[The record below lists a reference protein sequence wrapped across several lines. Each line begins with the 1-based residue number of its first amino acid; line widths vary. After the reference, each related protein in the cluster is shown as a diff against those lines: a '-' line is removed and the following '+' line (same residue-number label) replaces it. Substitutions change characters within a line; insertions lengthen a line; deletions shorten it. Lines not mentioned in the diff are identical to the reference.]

1 MKKRA
6 QLVTF
11 SLIAAACVLFGM
23 VLAGGVRLTPTS
35 LADPERRPAALKEA
49 SVQAPPPVTGNAVRP
64 GYPSFADIVE
74 KVNPAVVS
82 IISTEMVDPGKGN
95 QPFHS
100 PFEFFFGPDNRR
112 RQGPSEPRREDSGG
126 SGFIIS
132 EDGYILTNNHVIEG
146 ADKIRVSLTDDETD
160 YRAEVVGAD
169 PSTDLALIKISS
181 DHKLPTVPL
190 GDSDSLRVGEWVIAV
205 GNPYYYEHT
214 VTVGVVSAKGRKL
227 SELSKDPSLDEFIQT
242 DAAINFGNSG
252 GPLLNVNGEVIGVNS
267 AISSVG
273 QGIGFAVPIN
283 TAKSILPQLKTS
295 GHVSRGYLGVKL
307 QNVTADLKD
316 AFGLKDTKGA
326 LVQDVDKGLP
336 GDKAGIRAGDVIV
349 GVEGKSVGTTDEL
362 VKIIS
367 AREPGSRV
375 HLNLIRDGRPMVV
388 TAKLEDRG
396 EHINAT
402 KQAKTEGGENEQE
415 RGEKRLGITVD
426 NLTPDIRRQLGIEDD
441 LTGVVVTDVSQAS
454 EAYEQAIGRGDLITS
469 VNRVAVSSVAEYRRE
484 MSKVRPGS
492 KVLFRTYDPNRDTW
506 RYVVI
511 KATDEE

>member
-1 MKKRA
+1 MKKSA

-11 SLIAAACVLFGM
+11 SLIAAASVLFGM
-23 VLAGGVRLTPTS
+23 VLSGGIRLTPAS
-35 LADPERRPAALKEA
+35 LAGPEMQPASLKQSPAAAA
-49 SVQAPPPVTGNAVRP
+49 SAAGNTAFSP

-82 IISTEMVDPGKGN
+82 IISTEMVEPGKGN
-95 QPFHS
+95 VPFHS

-112 RQGPSEPRREDSGG
+112 RQGREEPRREDSGG

-132 EDGYILTNNHVIEG
+132 EDGYILTNFHVIEG
-146 ADKIRVSLTDDETD
+146 ADKIRVSLTDDDTE
-160 YRAEVVGAD
+160 YRAEVVGTD
-169 PSTDLALIKISS
+169 PSTDLALIKINA
-181 DHKLPTVPL
+181 DHRLPTVPM

-252 GPLLNVNGEVIGVNS
+252 GPLLNANGEVVGVNS

-283 TAKSILPQLKTS
+283 IARAILPQLKAS

-307 QNVTADLKD
+307 TNVTPDLRD
-316 AFGLKDTKGA
+316 GFGLKDTKGA
-326 LVQDVDKGLP
+326 LVQDVDRGLP
-336 GDKAGIRAGDVIV
+336 GDKAGIRPGDVIV
-349 GVEGKSVGTTDEL
+349 GVEGKAVSTTDEL
-362 VKIIS
+362 VRIIS
-367 AREPGSRV
+367 TREPGSRV
-375 HLNLIRDGRPMVV
+375 RLNLIRDGRPVVV
-388 TAKLEDRG
+388 TARLEDRG

-402 KQAKTEGGENEQE
+402 RPARSQEGEGGQEQ
-415 RGEKRLGITVD
+415 GEKRLGITVD
-426 NLTPDIRRQLGIEDD
+426 NLTTDIRRQLNLGDD
-441 LTGVVVTDVSQAS
+441 ITGVVVTDVSQAS
-454 EAYEQAIGRGDLITS
+454 DAYEQGIGRGYIITS
-469 VNRVAVSSVAEYRRE
+469 VNRVPVSSVAEYRRE
-484 MSKVRPGS
+484 MSKVRSGS
-492 KVLFRTYDPNRDTW
+492 KVLFRTYDANRDLW

-511 KATDEE
+511 KATEE